1 MLLREITKM
10 ALMFRSGSLEDGH
23 YEGYFQT
30 ASSTALKVFSKSS
43 DSKSKELQTFGCW
56 RSQERNLTLTCRI
69 SFVGLLWCVRSDHIP
84 PTAVYP
90 LHSSGNCVE
99 PVTQGKL
106 SQAHFDSITAHL
118 IKFRL

>member
-23 YEGYFQT
+23 YGGYFHPQL
-30 ASSTALKVFSKSS
+30 SKYFLKVLKSE
-43 DSKSKELQTFGCW
+43 DQAKSFELFPAA
-56 RSQERNLTLTCRI
+56 LTRRI
-69 SFVGLLWCVRSDHIP
+69 SSVGLLWCVSSDHIP
-84 PTAVYP
+84 LTAVYS

-99 PVTQGKL
+99 PVTQGEL
-106 SQAHFDSITAHL
+106 SQAHFDSITARL